1 MGAANLDLLAA
12 TTRVCPSG
20 RKSLTSR
27 LLGFTLLDFF
37 FVAVIAW
44 SFMTSG
50 TGWARLLWDGD
61 TALHTAIGNWVI
73 DHGRVPD
80 HDPFSYT
87 MPDAPWLAVE
97 WGTGAIFALLHQ
109 VAGLKGIVF
118 VCGVT
123 IALTVTLL
131 VRLALAAGAGTFVSV
146 ALALLANNALLMH
159 YHARPHIFTL
169 LFFTLAVWAATVDRR
184 QRTCW
189 IWTLPLL
196 TIPWANLHPGFVI
209 LIAYLLLIASGD
221 ALRWALNRGDTA
233 ALVSAR
239 RYTFV
244 AGLCALASLVNPF
257 GYRLHVEI
265 ASYFGATGMTDLIQ
279 EFQAPTFRSAPQ
291 LTFLLFLM
299 AGMALAGRL
308 LERRKFADAIVLLAL
323 AYASLTSVRHAT
335 IFVIAAVPIVGREW
349 SALFSGFPARAG
361 RGSVVEILSQISLER
376 RGAFASFSLLPVFAL
391 AAILFLTPESQWPSS
406 FDRSLFP
413 VTVATRNSDRL
424 AAGRTFAPEQW
435 SDYLLLANYPRQRVF
450 FDDRSLYGESMFRQ
464 VAALMAG
471 RPGSP
476 AVLDQYRVDRALIP
490 TQSSLAAV
498 LGATSGWTEVDRDTT
513 AVLFERTR

>member
-1 MGAANLDLLAA
+1 MGAANLELLAA
-12 TTRVCPSG
+12 TTSASPPVRQ
-20 RKSLTSR
+20 SLTSR
-27 LLGFTLLDFF
+27 LIGFTLLDFF

-61 TALHTAIGNWVI
+61 TALHTAIGNWVM

-87 MPDAPWLAVE
+87 MPNAPWLAVE
-97 WGTGAIFALLHQ
+97 WGTGTIFALLNQ
-109 VAGLKGIVF
+109 AAGLKGIVF

-131 VRLALAAGAGTFVSV
+131 VRLALAAGAGTFESV
-146 ALALLANNALLMH
+146 ALALWANNVLLMH

-169 LFFTLAVWAATVDRR
+169 LFFTLAVWAATADRR
-184 QRTCW
+184 RHTGW

-209 LIAYLLLIASGD
+209 LIAYLLLTASGD
-221 ALRWALNRGDTA
+221 AVRWALNRGDTA
-233 ALVSAR
+233 ALASAR
-239 RYTFV
+239 RYTLV

-257 GYRLHVEI
+257 GYRLHLEI

-291 LTFLLFLM
+291 LTFLIFLM
-299 AGMALAGRL
+299 TALALVGRL
-308 LERRKFADAIVLLAL
+308 LERREFADAIVLLAL

-335 IFVIAAVPIVGREW
+335 IFVIAALPIVAREL
-349 SALFSGFPARAG
+349 SVLLGGFSARAS
-361 RGSVVEILSQISLER
+361 RGSTVAILARISRET
-376 RGAFASFSLLPVFAL
+376 RGALTSFSLMPVWAL
-391 AAILFLTPESQWPSS
+391 AAILFLTPASQWPSS

-413 VTVATRNSDRL
+413 VAVAQRNAGRL
-424 AAGRTFAPEQW
+424 ALGRTFAPEQW
-435 SDYLLLANYPRQRVF
+435 SDYLLFVNYPRQRVF

-471 RPGSP
+471 RPDSP
-476 AVLDQYRVDRALIP
+476 AVLDQYRVDRVLIP
-490 TQSSLAAV
+490 PQSSLAAV
-498 LGATSGWTEVDRDTT
+498 LGATPGWTEIDRDTT